1 MSFDLEKLTKQ
12 MNRIKHI
19 QETIDISEEK
29 TPSSKKNPL
38 EGTYLESKESIEEL
52 YKLFIFYGLLEAYF
66 HDYNL

>member
-29 TPSSKKNPL
+29 TPSSKVL
-38 EGTYLESKESIEEL
+38 
-52 YKLFIFYGLLEAYF
+52 
-66 HDYNL
+66 